1 MYCISENEYAVNMDA
16 SYMQALEDKFRA
28 DGMTV
33 PSTFNDPWTGDHWA
47 SGEGAVDL
55 YGWDGYPG
63 LFDCSMPEIWPG
75 NVSTYY
81 RGFHES
87 VNPSEPMAIFEFQ
100 GE

>member
-1 MYCISENEYAVNMDA
+1 MYCVSENEYAVNIDA

-55 YGWDGYPG
+55 YGWDSYPV
-63 LFDCSMPEIWPG
+63 LFDCSKPEIWPS
-75 NVSTYY
+75 NVSTYF
-81 RGFHES
+81 RDFHAG
-87 VNPSEPMAIFEFQ
+87 VNPSEPMAIYEFQ